1 MIALRVFVVDD
12 EAPARRKLL
21 RFLAADPEV
30 EVVGEAVNGR
40 EAVAGIQRTHPDLL
54 LLDVQMPDFDGFEV
68 VKQLAPPLP
77 WIVFVTAFDQYAI
90 QAFDVHAFGYLLK
103 PFDQPRFQ
111 KVLDDAK
118 HQARAHNS
126 SIYRSNSNSN
136 SNSNSEDALR
146 RLLAEVDRARR
157 APSRLVVEHGERMF
171 FLAPDEID
179 WIESERNYLLVHAG
193 DKTYTI
199 RGTLDTME
207 ERLDRAEFVR
217 INRSAIVRLDAVREL
232 QKWFHGEYKVILK
245 SGASLTWTRRYLGR
259 QSEILQK
266 L

>member
-1 MIALRVFVVDD
+1 MSALRVFVADD

-30 EVVGEAVNGR
+30 EVAGEAANGR
-40 EAVAGIQRTHPDLL
+40 EAVAGIRRTRPDLL

-77 WIVFVTAFDQYAI
+77 QIVFVTAFDQYAI

-118 HQARAHNS
+118 QHARAHDGPGL
-126 SIYRSNSNSN
+126 
-136 SNSNSEDALR
+136 SEALR
-146 RLLAEVDRARR
+146 KLLADVDRSRR
-157 APSRLVVEHGERMF
+157 LPSRMMVEQGERTF
-171 FLAPDEID
+171 FVSLGTID

-199 RGTLDTME
+199 RGTLDAME
-207 ERLDRAEFVR
+207 ERLERTEFVR

-232 QKWFHGEYKVILK
+232 QKWFHGEYKVIMK
-245 SGASLTWTRRYLGR
+245 SGATLTWTRRYLGR
-259 QSEILQK
+259 QAEILR
-266 L
+266 

>member
-21 RFLAADPEV
+21 RFLTADPEV

-126 SIYRSNSNSN
+126 PI

-146 RLLAEVDRARR
+146 KLLAEVDRTRR

-207 ERLDRAEFVR
+207 ERLERAEFVR
-217 INRSAIVRLDAVREL
+217 INRSAIVRLDAVREWEAVPWRVQGDYEIGRHADL
-232 QKWFHGEYKVILK
+232 DATIPWTT
-245 SGASLTWTRRYLGR
+245 SGNSWISFFAR
-259 QSEILQK
+259 
-266 L
+266 

>member
-1 MIALRVFVVDD
+1 MTALRVFVVDD

-21 RFLAADPEV
+21 RFLTADPEV

-179 WIESERNYLLVHAG
+179 WIESERNYLL
-193 DKTYTI
+193 
-199 RGTLDTME
+199 DTME